1 MKLKSCYEK
10 HNSSKSPKAVNSEQR
25 CLTNAKLL
33 SHVLVT
39 EKPSKPTGP
48 FTVDNVTE
56 NSADLQWNP
65 PESDGGTPL
74 TSYIIEVRPDSRST
88 WTKAGSV
95 SGTTNTFTVPD
106 LKVDTEYHFRVIA
119 VNAEGQSAP
128 LEAKDTA
135 KPVKKIGRHSF
146 FLAAASI
153 FSVVIPGIR
162 NASQFSVVVLPSYS

>member
-1 MKLKSCYEK
+1 M
-10 HNSSKSPKAVNSEQR
+10 PG
-25 CLTNAKLL
+25 
-33 SHVLVT
+33 
-39 EKPSKPTGP
+39 KPRGP
-48 FTVDNVTE
+48 LEVSNVTDC
-56 NSADLQWNP
+56 SADLQWKAP
-65 PESDGGTPL
+65 DSDGGSPL
-74 TSYIIEVRPDSRST
+74 TSYIIEMRPDSRST

-95 SGTTNTFTVPD
+95 DGTTNNFTVPD